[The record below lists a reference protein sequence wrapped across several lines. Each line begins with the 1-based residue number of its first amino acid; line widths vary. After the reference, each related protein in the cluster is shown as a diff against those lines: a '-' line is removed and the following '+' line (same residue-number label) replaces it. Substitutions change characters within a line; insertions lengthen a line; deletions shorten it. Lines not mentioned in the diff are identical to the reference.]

1 MSMRIVRIGG
11 GSFRNGHVFMF
22 ASLILM
28 RKLKV
33 YLN

>member
-1 MSMRIVRIGG
+1 MRVIRIGG
-11 GSFRNGHVFMF
+11 GSFRHGHVFMF
-22 ASLILM
+22 SSLILM